1 MSLTRWGT
9 TGSIGNMKLH
19 SLSRVF
25 LLAAMFVC
33 PVVWRG
39 AAEESDQTGGTG
51 LNSAT
56 IGGSAGTSVV
66 LPTPVSLAPP
76 KTNNGHNR
84 SGIEGRTQIVILNE
98 AISSPPSPG
107 ISLPPLPT
115 INSMLIHVYSRD
127 FELLQTSPSD
137 ANGAF
142 KIALKPGSYQ
152 IYAEP
157 PVGNFPL
164 GVWSFPGIQTVI
176 VRKKEYASMYF
187 EATLITSQV
196 GF

>member
-33 PVVWRG
+33 PVIWRG
-39 AAEESDQTGGTG
+39 AAEESNQAGGTG
-51 LNSAT
+51 LNSTT
-56 IGGSAGTSVV
+56 IGGSVATSAV
-66 LPTPVSLAPP
+66 LPTPVSLTSP
-76 KTNNGHNR
+76 KTNQGHNR
-84 SGIEGRTQIVILNE
+84 SGIEGQTRVNVISTV
-98 AISSPPSPG
+98 APYSFFY
-107 ISLPPLPT
+107 PT
-115 INSMLIHVYSRD
+115 GDSMLVQVYSRD

-137 ANGAF
+137 ANGVF
-142 KIALKPGSYQ
+142 RIALKPGSYQ

-157 PVGNFPL
+157 PVG
-164 GVWSFPGIQTVI
+164 SFPSGTWRFPSIQTVI
-176 VRKKEYASMYF
+176 VPKKGYVPLQF
-187 EATLITSQV
+187 EATLVTSQV